1 MVFKTPYGSRCS
13 EVRSVNKMFK
23 AGSRLVPAARHPSS
37 LLVTWCLHAATA
49 AADIQILAKN
59 WCTEDN

>member
-1 MVFKTPYGSRCS
+1 
-13 EVRSVNKMFK
+13 MFK

>member
-37 LLVTWCLHAATA
+37 LLVTWCLHATTA
-49 AADIQILAKN
+49 AADTQILAKN

>member
-37 LLVTWCLHAATA
+37 LLVSRCLHAATA
-49 AADIQILAKN
+49 AADTQILAKN